1 VVWDTQATKKGPAGS
16 KPVMLALHEGYLSAL
31 AYTRSGTKDVP
42 ALLSSAGQDG
52 LVALWRPTRG
62 QKPLARHDFNTP
74 ISQLVFSPDD
84 RALAVGGADGTMA
97 LLTLS

>member
-1 VVWDTQATKKGPAGS
+1 
-16 KPVMLALHEGYLSAL
+16 MLGLHEGYLSAL
-31 AYTRSGTKDVP
+31 TYQHSETKDAP

-84 RALAVGGADGTMA
+84 RALAVGGADGTVA